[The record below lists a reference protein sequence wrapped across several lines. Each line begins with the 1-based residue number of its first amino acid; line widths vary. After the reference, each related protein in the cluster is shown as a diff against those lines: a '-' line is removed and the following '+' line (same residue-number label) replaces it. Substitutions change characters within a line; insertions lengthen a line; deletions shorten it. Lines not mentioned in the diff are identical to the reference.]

1 MNLHIPYHKILKISY
16 RYLFLSSLG
25 DLLFSRLFPFRIRS
39 FTLELGLAE
48 DAVVTALDVVA
59 VFERLGLFGFREIL
73 EDVS

>member
-1 MNLHIPYHKILKISY
+1 MNLHFLRHIKNSY

-39 FTLELGLAE
+39 FTLEFGLAE